1 MPDLAIPWQARFLRG
16 LRRPG
21 VRTAALSIG
30 RSNGKSWLAA
40 RLAADYLTDGAPDS
54 ECVIVASSYTQALV
68 IFHYVT
74 AMAEAAGEALGDR
87 SRWQFQDSST
97 TALIRNRSTGRAVR
111 ALGCDPRRAH
121 GRKFGLALL
130 DEPAQWP
137 PGTRDSML
145 SAIRTGAGKV
155 EGSKI
160 VALGTRSDDPTHWF
174 SEWLGGV
181 ADYSQLHAARPN
193 DPPYQLRTIRRA
205 NPAYDYLPA
214 LREALHSQRDEA
226 RSYSTARYAYRAL
239 ALNLG
244 TSDRPESVLL
254 DPADWE
260 RCETDLPPARDG
272 AYILAFDMG
281 GASAMTAASG
291 FWPLTHRA
299 EVMAVIGGVPSL
311 AERGRADNVGPLYRK
326 MADRGELLV
335 SEGRKTPDVFEF
347 ACWFDTCVGSPNVED
362 EMCERVHTIV
372 DAMRESGEIGW
383 KYSTVRKYR
392 SLAAFEWEEIA
403 RCGSLR
409 KALEWCANYNRTPAQ
424 RTELKE
430 RKARMRN
437 KESQFE
443 REIRNLGVKNDVQA
457 KRIKEL
463 EEQVRVL
470 QLATDPVHVKELEG
484 AVASHEKA
492 EKRAYK
498 KVDAAEAALHTMDR
512 KLERQG
518 RELGAARVALAARPP
533 TNGNGNGNGRGED
546 DGSTLLLS
554 IGENRVYVDPG
565 EQF

>member
-1 MPDLAIPWQARFLRG
+1 MPDLSIPWQGRFLRG
-16 LRRPG
+16 LRKPD
-21 VRTAALSIG
+21 VRTAALSVG

-40 RLAADYLTDGAPDS
+40 RLAADYLRDGAPDS
-54 ECVIVASSYTQALV
+54 ECVIVASSFTQAVV
-68 IFHYVT
+68 IYRYTVSMVE
-74 AMAEAAGEALGDR
+74 AMGEDLADR
-87 SRWQFQDSST
+87 SRWQYQDSST
-97 TALIRNRSTGRAVR
+97 TALLRCRSTGRAVR

-145 SAIRTGAGKV
+145 SAIRTGSGKV
-155 EGSKI
+155 EGLAKTGGSKI

-226 RSYSTARYAYRAL
+226 RSHSTARYAYRAL

-272 AYILAFDMG
+272 AYILSFDMG

-311 AERGRADNVGPLYRK
+311 AERGRADNVGSLYVR

-335 SEGRKTPDVFEF
+335 SEGRKTPDVEGFIE
-347 ACWFDTCVGSPNVED
+347 AVI
-362 EMCERVHTIV
+362 ERWGVPGAIV
-372 DAMRESGEIGW
+372 ADRFKGAELYDA
-383 KYSTVRKYR
+383 
-392 SLAAFEWEEIA
+392 L
-403 RCGSLR
+403 
-409 KALEWCANYNRTPAQ
+409 N
-424 RTELKE
+424 
-430 RKARMRN
+430 
-437 KESQFE
+437 
-443 REIRNLGVKNDVQA
+443 
-457 KRIKEL
+457 
-463 EEQVRVL
+463 
-470 QLATDPVHVKELEG
+470 
-484 AVASHEKA
+484 
-492 EKRAYK
+492 
-498 KVDAAEAALHTMDR
+498 
-512 KLERQG
+512 
-518 RELGAARVALAARPP
+518 AARVPARPVTLRGMGWRDGAEDVRRFRGAVFEGKVMSPRSLLLRSALAEARVVRD
-533 TNGNGNGNGRGED
+533 TAGNEKLAKGSQSGRRALARD
-546 DGSTLLLS
+546 DAAAALILAVAEGIRRGVPERRGLRL
-554 IGENRVYVDPG
+554 VAV
-565 EQF
+565 